1 MPTEF
6 IRTNKCVCVELK
18 ASSIFVYVETEIQR
32 LLKLPVIKKINTNNI
47 DENKGNFFLIQDH
60 I

>member
-47 DENKGNFFLIQDH
+47 DENKGNFF
-60 I
+60 